1 MIGKTRQPSTNADPA
16 AQVAT
21 ILRGVGEARGVLKAP
36 SGPGRFRHE
45 RHAPTP
51 PLDAF
56 VEHFWMVR
64 WDLCGL
70 PPQQRET
77 LPHPSAHLLIERGGS
92 RLAGVTTGRFTRTLE
107 GSGCVFG
114 VKFKPAGFQ
123 PFLNASMATLTD
135 RSCALS
141 AVFGHTADTLEE
153 AILAHDCVED
163 MIDVAAKFLSARLPS
178 PDANMARVNAI
189 VYAIQNDRSI
199 TRVEDLVPL
208 HGVTLRNLQR
218 LFNKY
223 VGVSPKWVIQRYRLH
238 EALEQL
244 AENRIVDWPELA
256 LALGY
261 YDQAHFIR
269 DFKRMVGKS
278 PAEYATPACPL
289 DATIIGVRDRPCSL
303 MQNQAHAP
311 PLFRAQFVA

>member
-1 MIGKTRQPSTNADPA
+1 MIGKTRQNSSSDTLTNE
-16 AQVAT
+16 VVT
-21 ILRGVGEARGVLKAP
+21 VLKGVGKARGVFQVPPAL
-36 SGPGRFRHE
+36 GRFRHE

-64 WDLCGL
+64 WDLSGL
-70 PPQQRET
+70 APQQRET
-77 LPHPSAHLLIERGGS
+77 LPHPSAHLLIERDAS
-92 RLAGVTTGRFTRTLE
+92 RIAGVTKGRFTRSLE

-123 PFLNASMATLTD
+123 PFLSAPMSTLTD
-135 RSCALS
+135 QSCALS
-141 AVFGHTADTLEE
+141 AVFGQDADTLEA
-153 AILAHDCVED
+153 AILAHDQVEG
-163 MIDVAAKFLSARLPS
+163 MIDVAAKFLSARLP
-178 PDANMARVNAI
+178 PLDANVARINAI

-199 TRVEDLVPL
+199 TRAEELVL
-208 HGVTLRNLQR
+208 QHRLTLRTLQR
-218 LFNKY
+218 LFNQY

-244 AENRIVDWPELA
+244 AENCIVDWPALA

-261 YDQAHFIR
+261 FDQAHFIR

-278 PAEYATPACPL
+278 PTQY
-289 DATIIGVRDRPCSL
+289 
-303 MQNQAHAP
+303 
-311 PLFRAQFVA
+311 VAGAG